1 MVVYGSVMKTMKC
14 FFARCAVLLVLV
26 CLSVTAAFAEVTV
39 GANLEFST
47 EIFDVYR
54 TKKADDVSAAAF
66 TTFDL
71 GDTQL
76 FIRME
81 AERFGGKVTLKP
93 YHEPVVA
100 NQLSKWMYAWFDDT
114 YAWVKPLYFVKPF
127 PIHLKLQA
135 GEFRTRR
142 MKLFDTLLDDWK
154 YGYLYHDGNT
164 ASLSAFKSVES
175 DMLEHMI
182 VDLRIGPVTLEY
194 SPIGLS
200 TLDPG
205 DKNGM
210 TRGGMIEFIKNV
222 GAYGGAG
229 DEHTKKFASRFRLS
243 TEPLLNGLL
252 ELSADYAIAYDW
264 KSGNPD
270 NNRNVVNSLT
280 NPAKTQ
286 MIHRYSFFAHSEL
299 PWYGIGLLL
308 GYSGSVYVYDEDWGN
323 DGHGHV
329 VTDIMNV
336 VELRADF
343 RDVYPNLLIETHNLF
358 GFAKDV
364 GKIMVKP
371 TSSGGTPTYTDQPYN
386 EYFTAWNEVAVSYR
400 FTEVFMFIGE
410 VSNKYVKF
418 SGQDANKNSQYKCE
432 NEFSVKPLVMVYM
445 KPNAYIQTGLQ
456 FIYNNTWN
464 QSDEKD
470 WTWHVKMPLAINVK
484 F

>member
-1 MVVYGSVMKTMKC
+1 MKKVKC
-14 FFARCAVLLVLV
+14 FFALV
-26 CLSVTAAFAEVTV
+26 CMAVTAVCAEVTV

-47 EIFDVYR
+47 DVFDVYR

-66 TTFDL
+66 TAFDL

-81 AERFGGKVTLKP
+81 TDRFGAKITLKP
-93 YHEPVVA
+93 YHEPVQG
-100 NQLSKWMYAWFDDT
+100 NQLSKWLYAWFDDT
-114 YAWVKPLYFVKPF
+114 YAWVKPLYFVKPI
-127 PIHLKLQA
+127 PIHLKIQM

-154 YGYLYHDGNT
+154 YGYLWFDAVGGT
-164 ASLSAFKSVES
+164 APSLSAFRHVES
-175 DMLEHMI
+175 DVMEHLI
-182 VDLRIGPVTLEY
+182 LDLRIGPVTLEY
-194 SPIGLS
+194 SPIGLAE
-200 TLDPG
+200 LNPG
-205 DKNGM
+205 DKNG
-210 TRGGMIEFIKNV
+210 TLRGGMIEFIKNV
-222 GAYGGAG
+222 GAYGGQG

-252 ELSADYAIAYDW
+252 ELSADYAIAYKW
-264 KSGNPD
+264 GSGNPD
-270 NNRNVVNSLT
+270 NNGNVVNNLN

-308 GYSGSVYVYDEDWGN
+308 GYSGSVNVYDEDWGN
-323 DGHGHV
+323 DGHANV
-329 VTDIMNV
+329 ATDIMHA

-364 GKIMVKP
+364 GKQIVKP
-371 TSSGGTPTYTDQPYN
+371 TAPGAPVTYKDQPFN
-386 EYFTAWNEVAVSYR
+386 EYFTAWNEAAVSYR
-400 FTEVFMFIGE
+400 FTEILMFIGE

-432 NEFSVKPLVMVYM
+432 NEFSIKPLVRVYM

-456 FIYNNTWN
+456 FIWNNTWN

-470 WTWHVKMPLAINVK
+470 WTWHFKMPLAVNVK